1 MPSTSPTATA
11 STISQPRPVK
21 MPSFFGSSGMRLD
34 RTHAQLALITVTQR
48 PCGGSQFTVKSLSSA
63 RTKQATAEAT
73 AQTAAH
79 VRFGVEA
86 SLWRVPSAS
95 S

>member
-48 PCGGSQFTVKSLSSA
+48 PCGGSQFTVKCVIVSADQASNGQSNSPSSS
-63 RTKQATAEAT
+63 
-73 AQTAAH
+73 H

-86 SLWRVPSAS
+86 SLWRVPSTS